1 MSSLSNETKKYDC
14 FVSHASEDKP
24 DFVEALVNNLES
36 KGIKVWY
43 DAHIMNIGDSLRE
56 SIDKGLKDSLCGVV
70 VLSKNFF
77 AKQWTDYELNGL
89 VARQNSDGKKTI
101 LPIWHN
107 VTAEEV
113 RQYSLPLSDILAVN
127 SNSGV
132 ETVTRSII
140 KTINNLKSTENQATE
155 EESYSEVGKESSALI
170 EKFENDNSNNIQTK
184 DAKKIIE
191 DLILDDKNII
201 RIHKFI
207 NGQSEELINTLTEDF
222 SNLAKIQQPLYSTLY
237 ERVLAYDSY
246 CEKILS
252 IIITGAYWGSEKYN
266 NLWINIFKRFANL
279 KVIETGYTSLIDL
292 QKYPSLLIYYTL
304 LIIGLIKEDYTILYK
319 TFHGFDIND
328 YNTDNGTEP
337 ISVYNPNGIIPPEVF
352 NNVLQQRYKTP
363 VNDHLHDVLRP
374 LFSDIITDDN
384 EFANVFDRV
393 EYFIGLE
400 FGNIRLDSS
409 YRFWAPTGRFL
420 WRYGN
425 YYGIDLEYVS
435 KLHPAKFIDKLA
447 KEGIIFN
454 YNLLGKTEERYNK
467 ISENYK
473 GFIKG
478 INYY

>member
-56 SIDKGLKDSLCGVV
+56 SIDKGLKESLCGVV

-113 RQYSLPLSDILAVN
+113 RQYSLSLSDILAGN

-132 ETVTRSII
+132 ETVARSII
-140 KTINNLKSTENQATE
+140 KTINNLKIEENQAE
-155 EESYSEVGKESSALI
+155 AVSYSEIGKESSTLI
-170 EKFENDNSNNIQTK
+170 EKFENDNSNAIQTK

-207 NGQSEELINTLTEDF
+207 NGQAEELINTLTEDF
-222 SNLAKIQQPLYSTLY
+222 LSLAKIQQPLYRTFY
-237 ERVLAYDSY
+237 ERTLAYDSY

-279 KVIETGYTSLIDL
+279 KVIETGYTSLIDF
-292 QKYPSLLIYYTL
+292 QKYPSLLIYYSL
-304 LIIGLIKEDYTILYK
+304 LIIGLIKEDYALLYR
-319 TFHGFDIND
+319 TFHGFDLND
-328 YNTDNGTEP
+328 YNNDNGTDP
-337 ISVYNPNGIIPPEVF
+337 VSIYNPNNIIRPEVF
-352 NNVLQQRYKTP
+352 NNILQQRYKTP
-363 VNDHLHDVLRP
+363 VNDHLHDILRP
-374 LFSDIITDDN
+374 LFSDIIADDN
-384 EFANVFDRV
+384 EFANIFDRV

-409 YRFWAPTGRFL
+409 YGFWAPTGRFL

-473 GFIKG
+473 EFIKE

>member
-1 MSSLSNETKKYDC
+1 MSNISDEAKKYDC
-14 FVSHASEDKP
+14 FISHASEDKP

-56 SIDKGLKDSLCGVV
+56 SIDKGLKESLCGVV

-77 AKQWTDYELNGL
+77 LKHWTDYELNGL

-113 RQYSLPLSDILAVN
+113 RQYSLSLSDILAGN

-132 ETVTRSII
+132 ETVARSII
-140 KTINNLKSTENQATE
+140 KTINNLKSTENNTE
-155 EESYSEVGKESSALI
+155 KENYTEVGKESSILI
-170 EKFENDNSNNIQTK
+170 EKFENDNSNNIQVK

-207 NGQSEELINTLTEDF
+207 NGQAEELINILTEDF
-222 SNLAKIQQPLYSTLY
+222 SNLAKIQQPFYSTFY
-237 ERVLAYDSY
+237 ERALAYDSY

-252 IIITGAYWGSEKYN
+252 IIITGAYWGSKKYN
-266 NLWINIFKRFANL
+266 NLWINAFKRFANL
-279 KVIETGYTSLIDL
+279 KVIETGYTSLIDF
-292 QKYPSLLIYYTL
+292 QKYPSLLIYYAL
-304 LIIGLIKEDYTILYK
+304 LIIGLIKEDYALLYK
-319 TFHGFDIND
+319 TFHGFDMND
-328 YNTDNGTEP
+328 FNTDNGTEP
-337 ISVYNPNGIIPPEVF
+337 IGIYNPNSIIRPEVF

-363 VNDHLHDVLRP
+363 VNDHLHDMLRP
-374 LFSDIITDDN
+374 LFADIIPDDN
-384 EFANVFDRV
+384 EFANIFDRV

-400 FGNIRLDSS
+400 FSNVRLDSS
-409 YRFWAPTGRFL
+409 YGFWAPTGRFL
-420 WRYGN
+420 WRYSN
-425 YYGIDLEYVS
+425 FYGIDSDYTS

-447 KEGIIFN
+447 QQGTVFS

-467 ISENYK
+467 ISEKYIE
-473 GFIKG
+473 FIKR
-478 INYY
+478 INFY